1 MGSRGA
7 LRAPPAG
14 LGENPPRR
22 ARPGMRYPGPWLP
35 AAVVRVWQLGAA
47 ACTSLYARARD
58 GGTDGRGAAHCQL
71 APSQVP
77 LGDALEP
84 GPLEV
89 VRLGAARGSGPL
101 RQYPLEH
108 APRDPDEAA
117 VFPDL
122 DPELDGL
129 VLGVPVG
136 VFGEGEEQRRLR

>member
-1 MGSRGA
+1 VGSRGA

-22 ARPGMRYPGPWLP
+22 ARPDMRYPGPWLP

-122 DPELDGL
+122 DGL